1 MLKIV
6 ETSRIF
12 SEAEPKQMSTIN
24 LTKYL
29 IKDLE
34 KIIFEKNKKDNR
46 LKEREGFRPDI
57 KSLSDAEWN
66 YYLHAVRE
74 AYLAGANRVC
84 TEINRRADAEVR
96 QAQRKAEDEIYN
108 DLSKMLGI
116 E

>member
-12 SEAEPKQMSTIN
+12 SEAEPKQMSILN

-29 IKDLE
+29 NRDLD
-34 KIIFEKNKKDNR
+34 KVLFEDGKHMGK
-46 LKEREGFRPDI
+46 LKERNGYQLDL
-57 KSLSDAEWN
+57 KSLSEEEWK
-66 YYLHAVRE
+66 YLVYTAHE
-74 AYLAGANRVC
+74 AYLAGAERVAR
-84 TEINRRADAEVR
+84 ELNKQADEEVR
-96 QAQRKAEDEIYN
+96 QAQRKAEEKIYN